1 MELNNLNNISG
12 SGLNPENNPKNSDK
26 KPYFTI
32 ILVSVLVIL
41 SLVYWIVHAFKNEE
55 KIIEDTPY
63 DFWNNS
69 STTLD
74 SSSTV
79 SSTQN
84 NATTTTGTI
93 IKKPSPTKKTTIT
106 KTASTS
112 LSATGDYLKAR
123 NSYQAS
129 GYYFQFL
136 NCHGSPGSLVVKKG
150 AKLMLDNRDNKTRK
164 IVFMSRLYS
173 IGAYSYTIVTADKLG
188 KSYITCDG
196 GGAAQIEV
204 KP

>member
-1 MELNNLNNISG
+1 MELNNLNNLSG
-12 SGLNPENNPKNSDK
+12 SNSNPENDSKNPDK
-26 KPYFTI
+26 RPYFTI
-32 ILVSVLVIL
+32 VLVFILVAI
-41 SLVYWIVHAFKNEE
+41 SLVYWLLHTFKSEN
-55 KIIEDTPY
+55 KVIEDTPY

-69 STTLD
+69 S
-74 SSSTV
+74 
-79 SSTQN
+79 STQVVDDVVTSTIDSV
-84 NATTTTGTI
+84 TTTTGTAI
-93 IKKPSPTKKTTIT
+93 KKTTVIKKAST
-106 KTASTS
+106 VKTSSTS
-112 LSATGDYLKAR
+112 LSATSDYLKAR
-123 NSYQAS
+123 NSYQTS

-150 AKLMLDNRDNKTRK
+150 AKIMLDNRDNKTRK
-164 IVFMSRLYS
+164 IVFMSRLYN